1 MRLIK
6 IRFQMN
12 NFSIIKIV
20 SELNWKLFKV
30 RKRFFDIIINFL
42 KNWKL
47 LPFNKITHNAFISL

>member
-1 MRLIK
+1 
-6 IRFQMN
+6 MN